1 MALQSVERLEDLP
14 EPVPES
20 DFVVIDVITAS
31 TSIITLLEQGAAYV
45 KPFADADAA
54 RAFAKETPD
63 CVLVGEDNGGPLEGF
78 DHVPLPVQ
86 LREADLAGRPVAI
99 RTSNGTRAV
108 DRIGDH
114 EVFIGSTINA
124 SAVAEVLSHR
134 ENEVWLV
141 GAGYGGVPA
150 PEDTA
155 GVKLIEAHYNG
166 GPTAEQLQSLYD
178 AIDDSSPALWI
189 RQLGMADEIEAI
201 LAFDST
207 ETVPRLEDGV
217 FVAER

>member
-1 MALQSVERLEDLP
+1 MPLQSVERLEDLP

-31 TSIITLLEQGAAYV
+31 TSIITLLEQGATYV

-54 RAFAKETPD
+54 REFAHETPD

-86 LREADLAGRPVAI
+86 LRKADLAGRPVAI

-108 DRIGDH
+108 DRIGDR
-114 EVFIGSTINA
+114 EVFIGSTTNA
-124 SAVAEVLSHR
+124 SAVATLLRDR
-134 ENEVWLV
+134 ETDVWLV

-155 GVKLIEAHYNG
+155 GVRLIEAHYNG
-166 GPTAEQLQSLYD
+166 GPTESHRQSLYSS
-178 AIDDSSPALWI
+178 IDDSSPALWI
-189 RQLGMADEIEAI
+189 RQLGMGDEIEAI
-201 LAFDST
+201 LEFDST

-217 FVAER
+217 FVAD